1 MAFKNGTDKTKG
13 WSNSHCQMT
22 QLTLITVYFQS
33 KCTGITKLFPLIFVF
48 WKIGTRTVVRIFCV
62 VKRNY
67 GEGSETGISLGKQ
80 MKATDPTAGSRV
92 SQDLASTSWESFPAR
107 HTSGRAQGLASPEL
121 STSAIT
127 LGTAAPFWC
136 RSLLGIAL
144 SPPCYWSPQGL
155 KAAGLTVKTPPALFH
170 SFDLS
175 KNISGTQFPC
185 LNSG

>member
-33 KCTGITKLFPLIFVF
+33 KCTGITKLFSLIFVF

-80 MKATDPTAGSRV
+80 MKGTDPTAESRV
-92 SQDLASTSWESFPAR
+92 SQDLASASWESFPAK
-107 HTSGRAQGLASPEL
+107 HTCGGGLRDWPVHEL

-144 SPPCYWSPQGL
+144 SPPCYWSPRGL
-155 KAAGLTVKTPPALFH
+155 KAAGAH
-170 SFDLS
+170 R
-175 KNISGTQFPC
+175 
-185 LNSG
+185 